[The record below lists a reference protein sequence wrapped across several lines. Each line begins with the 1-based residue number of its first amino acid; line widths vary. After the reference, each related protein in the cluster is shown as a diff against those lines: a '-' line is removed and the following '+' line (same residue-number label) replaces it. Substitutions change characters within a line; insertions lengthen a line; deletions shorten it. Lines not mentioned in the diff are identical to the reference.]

1 MFCIKIAGIPI
12 GIDNRE
18 SYIERL
24 CDGYEIEGETPDF
37 TVHATEQ
44 EVRNAWEHNCRF
56 SYGYLES
63 LCLYQKICLQLA
75 RYQAFLMH
83 AAVVAVD
90 GKAYVFTAPSGTGK
104 TTHIRLWLELLG
116 ERAQV
121 LNGDKPLFRFV
132 DGTLY
137 ACGTPWQGKEHM
149 GENMMRPVQ
158 AVCFLEQGP
167 ENHIRSLSVSEVT
180 RRIFHQLL
188 LPKNEE
194 ELDRY
199 WALLEKMLDTIPF
212 YLLQCNRDLEAA
224 RLSYETMR
232 RKEIC

>member
-1 MFCIKIAGIPI
+1 
-12 GIDNRE
+12 
-18 SYIERL
+18 
-24 CDGYEIEGETPDF
+24 
-37 TVHATEQ
+37 
-44 EVRNAWEHNCRF
+44 
-56 SYGYLES
+56 
-63 LCLYQKICLQLA
+63 
-75 RYQAFLMH
+75 
-83 AAVVAVD
+83 
-90 GKAYVFTAPSGTGK
+90 
-104 TTHIRLWLELLG
+104 
-116 ERAQV
+116 
-121 LNGDKPLFRFV
+121 
-132 DGTLY
+132 
-137 ACGTPWQGKEHM
+137 
-149 GENMMRPVQ
+149 MMRPVQ